1 MRELS
6 YRAHDGR
13 TIDLDCDD
21 MWVADLQDMRANAW
35 TYTLA
40 TRGIKGVSRSATTSK
55 MTIRTKQPTLLDDAC
70 ALFDMDMQ
78 AQSPGTIT
86 VNGEWSQ
93 RAYIVASSL
102 GMLPMPDYAQLDCT
116 VVLCDGVWRKALP
129 TQHFFPMAAG
139 TGGQLDLPTDLP
151 TDLGTSK
158 IAMLVSNP
166 GVQPAEFAAT
176 IFGPCS
182 NPAFTI
188 GSNRY
193 EITDVT
199 IPSGGYVA
207 LSATGLDKSIKLV
220 ATNGD
225 ITDIFDHGQRGNGA
239 GDGKYIFEPIP
250 AGSSLLEISANFG
263 IDLTIYQQSGGVPW
277 STLS

>member
-13 TIDLDCDD
+13 TIDLNTDVL
-21 MWVADLQDMRANAW
+21 WVADLQDMRANAW

-40 TRGIKGVSRSATTSK
+40 ARGIKGVSRSAITSK
-55 MTIRTKQPTLLDDAC
+55 MTIRTKQPTLLDDVC

-78 AQSPGTIT
+78 AQWPGTIT
-86 VNGEWSQ
+86 VNGEWGQ
-93 RAYIVASSL
+93 RAYVVASSL
-102 GMLPMPDYAQLDCT
+102 GMLPMPDYAQVDCT

-129 TQHFFPMAAG
+129 TQHFFPAAAG

-151 TDLGTSK
+151 TDLGTSR

-166 GVQPAEFAAT
+166 GVQPAEFTAT

-182 NPAFTI
+182 DPAFTI
-188 GSNRY
+188 GSNVY
-193 EITDVT
+193 KVSDVAV
-199 IPSGGYVA
+199 PSGGYIA
-207 LSATGLDKSIKLV
+207 LSATGLEKSIKLV
-220 ATNGD
+220 AANGD
-225 ITDIFDHGQRGNGA
+225 VTNIFSHGRRGSGT
-239 GDGKYIFEPIP
+239 GGGKYIFEPIP
-250 AGSSLLEISANFG
+250 AGDSLLEISSNFG

>member
-1 MRELS
+1 MRELKYTS
-6 YRAHDGR
+6 HDG
-13 TIDLDCDD
+13 TVIDLNADD
-21 MWVADLQDMRANAW
+21 LWVADLQEMRANTW

-70 ALFDMDMQ
+70 ALFDMDMR
-78 AQSPGTIT
+78 AQCAGTIT

-93 RAYIVASSL
+93 RAYVVASSL

-129 TQHFFPMAAG
+129 TQHFFPVAAG

-151 TDLGTSK
+151 TDLGASK

-166 GVQPAEFAAT
+166 GVQPAEFVAT

-182 NPAFTI
+182 NPAFAV

-193 EITDVT
+193 EISDVT
-199 IPSGGYVA
+199 IPLGGYVV

-220 ATNGD
+220 AANGD
-225 ITDIFDHGQRGNGA
+225 VTDIFAHGQRGSGV
-239 GDGKYIFEPIP
+239 GGGKYIFQPIP
-250 AGSSLLEISANFG
+250 AGSSLLESSANFG
-263 IDLTIYQQSGGVPW
+263 IDLTLYRQSGGVPW

>member
-6 YRAHDGR
+6 YRTHDGR
-13 TIDLDCDD
+13 TVDLAADD

-55 MTIRTKQPTLLDDAC
+55 MTIRTKQPTLLDEVC
-70 ALFDMDMQ
+70 SLFDMDMQ
-78 AQSPGTIT
+78 AQHPGTIT

-129 TQHFFPMAAG
+129 TQHFFPMASG

-166 GVQPAEFAAT
+166 SVQPAEFTAT

-182 NPAFTI
+182 NPAYTI
-188 GSNRY
+188 GGNRY
-193 EITDVT
+193 EISDVT

-207 LSATGLDKSIKLV
+207 LSATGLDKSIRL
-220 ATNGD
+220 AAANGD
-225 ITDIFDHGQRGNGA
+225 TTDIFAHGQRGSGVGA
-239 GDGKYIFEPIP
+239 GKYIFEPIP
-250 AGSSLLEISANFG
+250 AGDSLLEVSSNFG

>member
-13 TIDLDCDD
+13 TIDLDGDGL
-21 MWVADLQDMRANAW
+21 WVADLQDMRANAW

-40 TRGIKGVSRSATTSK
+40 ARGIKGVSRSAITSK

-78 AQSPGTIT
+78 AQRPGRIT

-93 RAYIVASSL
+93 RAYVVASSL
-102 GMLPMPDYAQLDCT
+102 GMLPMPDYAQIDCT

-129 TQHFFPMAAG
+129 TQHFFPTAAG

-182 NPAFTI
+182 NPSFTI

-193 EITDVT
+193 EISDVT
-199 IPSGGYVA
+199 IPSGGHIA

-225 ITDIFDHGQRGNGA
+225 ITDIFAHGQRGNGA
-239 GDGKYIFEPIP
+239 GGGKYIFEPIP
-250 AGSSLLEISANFG
+250 AGSRLLEISANFG
-263 IDLTIYQQSGGVPW
+263 IDLTLYQQSGGVPW